1 MDPIV
6 NKASLKETFF
16 QDRRKFFRASA
27 AMLLMASV
35 VLLTQWDSP
44 LQASVRPAVSLEQCS
59 NLTSTCDTTH
69 AANWQTGNL
78 GISNSDYAEGD
89 SIPYRS
95 IASNLTVGQTYE
107 LEIEW
112 DTSQSGKHAIDYL
125 TSYNRTES
133 TANPCSGMTC
143 SGGISTLPI
152 PIDPHV
158 GGAGVS
164 QVSGQTFTAFGAT
177 FPASGATVNNTG
189 GNLCGS
195 PTCSIPANPTAYS
208 LNGTFTGT
216 SETGF
221 SIYFT
226 ATHSTAVIAW
236 GGHIARRLDWGAGHS
251 AADVSG
257 SPYHMR
263 VIDFQCS
270 NVDNCSSG
278 NMDRSLSADA
288 VSLPASITIV
298 KQATNESSTAFSF
311 IGTPSPLTNFNL
323 IDDGTAA
330 NTKVFSGITTFGTY
344 VLTESSM
351 AGWGLDRVSCSI
363 ANQVTGTAT
372 VRGSV
377 ATIALAEGE
386 DVICTFFN
394 APLPAPELDLS
405 KTADAESFS
414 AVGDLITY
422 TYALTN
428 TGNTILGPSQFFID
442 DDKINGGNP
451 FECGAAAT
459 TLLIG
464 KTVTCTAGYTVVPG
478 DLESGSITNIAF
490 GVVRIDNKDDSPCH
504 GESVR
509 AVDTDHNDD
518 DCCDDDDSDHDKV
531 AANHDK
537 DDSDSDCDDSSKVLT
552 SPTRQV
558 TVTYIPPATTTTIPI
573 ATTTIPIA
581 TTTIPVATT
590 TIPIATTTIPIA
602 TTTIPEVATTTI
614 PIATTTI
621 PIATT
626 TIPEIATTT
635 IPAVTTTLVISGT
648 TIPEVATTTIPAATT
663 TLPAATTTTVVAPT
677 TTAPSEFQV
686 VTPDDPTGTEDV
698 LDVLFPDALPNTG
711 WPVGG
716 ITLIAGLV
724 LLLGV
729 GVMTMSSQRRQRR
742 NGGR

>member
-6 NKASLKETFF
+6 NKVSLKEIVF

-27 AMLLMASV
+27 VMLLMASV
-35 VLLTQWDSP
+35 VLLTKWDSP
-44 LQASVRPAVSLEQCS
+44 LQASVRPSVSLEQCS
-59 NLTSTCDTTH
+59 NLTTTCDTTH
-69 AANWQTGNL
+69 SANWQTGNL
-78 GISNSDYAEGD
+78 GSSNSDYVEGD
-89 SIPYRS
+89 SVPYRS
-95 IASNLTVGQTYE
+95 IASNLTVGQTYKLE
-107 LEIEW
+107 LEW
-112 DTSQSGKHAIDYL
+112 DTSQSGKHAIDYP
-125 TSYNRTES
+125 TSYNRTEGA
-133 TANPCSGMTC
+133 ANPCAGVSC
-143 SGGISTLPI
+143 SGGTNTLAI
-152 PIDPHV
+152 PVDPHV
-158 GGAGVS
+158 SGAGVI
-164 QVSGQTFTAFGAT
+164 QVSGQSFTAFGAT
-177 FPASGATVNNTG
+177 FPASGATVSNSG

-195 PTCSIPANPTAYS
+195 STCSIPANPTAYS

-236 GGHIARRLDWGAGHS
+236 GGHIARRLDWGAGNS
-251 AADVSG
+251 AGNISG

-270 NVDNCSSG
+270 NVKNCSSG
-278 NMDRSLSADA
+278 NMDRSLSAGA
-288 VSLPASITIV
+288 VTLPASITIV

-311 IGTPSPLTNFNL
+311 VATPPPLTNFTL
-323 IDDGTAA
+323 IDDGTAE

-344 VLTESSM
+344 VLTESSL
-351 AGWGLDRVSCSI
+351 AGWGLDRVSCSV
-363 ANQVTGTAT
+363 ANQLTGTTT

-377 ATIALAEGE
+377 ATIVLAEGE

-414 AVGDLITY
+414 AVGDQITY

-428 TGNTILGPSQFFID
+428 TGNTILGPSQFYID

-451 FECGAAAT
+451 FDCGAAAT
-459 TLLIG
+459 TLEMNG
-464 KTVTCTAGYTVVPG
+464 TVTCTAVYTVVSG
-478 DLESGSITNIAF
+478 DLESGSITNSAF
-490 GVVRIDNKDDSPCH
+490 GLV
-504 GESVR
+504 GEM
-509 AVDTDHNDD
+509 
-518 DCCDDDDSDHDKV
+518 
-531 AANHDK
+531 
-537 DDSDSDCDDSSKVLT
+537 T

-558 TVTYIPPATTTTIPI
+558 TVTYIPPAT
-573 ATTTIPIA
+573 
-581 TTTIPVATT
+581 
-590 TIPIATTTIPIA
+590 
-602 TTTIPEVATTTI
+602 
-614 PIATTTI
+614 TTTI

-648 TIPEVATTTIPAATT
+648 TIPEVATTTIPEVATTTVPAATT
-663 TLPAATTTTVVAPT
+663 TLPAATTTIPAVATTTVVAPS

-686 VTPDDPTGTEDV
+686 VNPDDPTGTEDV
-698 LDVLFPDALPNTG
+698 LDVLFPDELPVTG
-711 WPVGG
+711 GQVGG
-716 ITLIAGLV
+716 MTLLAVLV

-729 GVMTMSSQRRQRR
+729 GATTVSSHRRQRR

>member
-1 MDPIV
+1 
-6 NKASLKETFF
+6 
-16 QDRRKFFRASA
+16 
-27 AMLLMASV
+27 MASV
-35 VLLTQWDSP
+35 VLLTKWDSP
-44 LQASVRPAVSLEQCS
+44 LQASVRPSVSLEQCS
-59 NLTSTCDTTH
+59 NLTTTCDTTH
-69 AANWQTGNL
+69 ATNWQTGNL

-158 GGAGVS
+158 AGAGVS
-164 QVSGQTFTAFGAT
+164 QVSGQSFTAFGAT
-177 FPASGATVNNTG
+177 FPASGATVSNSG

-195 PTCSIPANPTAYS
+195 STCSIPANPTSYS

-236 GGHIARRLDWGAGHS
+236 GGHIARRLDWGAGNS
-251 AADVSG
+251 AGNISG

-270 NVDNCSSG
+270 NVNNCSSG
-278 NMDRSLSADA
+278 NMDRSLNANA
-288 VSLPASITIV
+288 VTVPASITIV
-298 KQATNESSTAFSF
+298 KQATNESETAFSF
-311 IGTPSPLTNFNL
+311 VATPSPLTNFSL
-323 IDDGTAA
+323 IDDGTSA

-459 TLLIG
+459 TLLVG

-478 DLESGSITNIAF
+478 DLESGSVTNSAF
-490 GVVRIDNKDDSPCH
+490 GQV
-504 GESVR
+504 GE
-509 AVDTDHNDD
+509 
-518 DCCDDDDSDHDKV
+518 
-531 AANHDK
+531 
-537 DDSDSDCDDSSKVLT
+537 LT

-558 TVTYIPPATTTTIPI
+558 TVTFIPPATTTTIPI
-573 ATTTIPIA
+573 
-581 TTTIPVATT
+581 V
-590 TIPIATTTIPIA
+590 
-602 TTTIPEVATTTI
+602 
-614 PIATTTI
+614 
-621 PIATT
+621 TT

-663 TLPAATTTTVVAPT
+663 TTVVAPT

-686 VTPDDPTGTEDV
+686 VAPDDPTGTEDV

-711 WPVGG
+711 WHVGG

-729 GVMTMSSQRRQRR
+729 GAMTMSSQRRQRR

>member
-1 MDPIV
+1 
-6 NKASLKETFF
+6 
-16 QDRRKFFRASA
+16 
-27 AMLLMASV
+27 MASV

-95 IASNLTVGQTYE
+95 IASNLTVGQTYK
-107 LEIEW
+107 LQLEW
-112 DTSQSGKHAIDYL
+112 DTSKDGKHAIDYP
-125 TSYNRTES
+125 TSYNRTEGGS
-133 TANPCSGMTC
+133 NPCAGVSC
-143 SGGISTLPI
+143 SGGTNTLAI
-152 PIDPHV
+152 PVDPHV
-158 GGAGVS
+158 SGAGVI
-164 QVSGQTFTAFGAT
+164 QVSGQSFTAFGAT
-177 FPASGATVNNTG
+177 FPASGATVSNSG

-195 PTCSIPANPTAYS
+195 STCSIPANPTAYS

-236 GGHIARRLDWGAGHS
+236 GGHIARRLDWGAGNS
-251 AADVSG
+251 AGNISG

-278 NMDRSLSADA
+278 NMDRSLNANA
-288 VSLPASITIV
+288 VTLPASITIV

-311 IGTPSPLTNFNL
+311 VATPPPLTNFTL
-323 IDDGTAA
+323 IDDGTSA

-459 TLLIG
+459 TLPIG

-478 DLESGSITNIAF
+478 DLESGSVTNSAF
-490 GVVRIDNKDDSPCH
+490 GQV
-504 GESVR
+504 GE
-509 AVDTDHNDD
+509 
-518 DCCDDDDSDHDKV
+518 
-531 AANHDK
+531 
-537 DDSDSDCDDSSKVLT
+537 LT

-558 TVTYIPPATTTTIPI
+558 TVTYIPPVTTTTIPI
-573 ATTTIPIA
+573 
-581 TTTIPVATT
+581 
-590 TIPIATTTIPIA
+590 
-602 TTTIPEVATTTI
+602 ATTTI

-663 TLPAATTTTVVAPT
+663 TIPAVTTTLPAATTTLPAATTTIPAVTTTTIVAPS

-686 VTPDDPTGTEDV
+686 VNPDDPTGTEDV
-698 LDVLFPDALPNTG
+698 LDVLFPDELPVTG
-711 WPVGG
+711 GQVGG
-716 ITLIAGLV
+716 MTLLAVLV

-729 GVMTMSSQRRQRR
+729 GASTVSSHRRQRR
-742 NGGR
+742 NGGH

>member
-35 VLLTQWDSP
+35 VLLTKWDSP
-44 LQASVRPAVSLEQCS
+44 LQASVRPSVSLEQCS
-59 NLTSTCDTTH
+59 NLTTTCDTTH

-78 GISNSDYAEGD
+78 GIGNSDYAEGD

-95 IASNLTVGQTYE
+95 IASNLTVGQTYKLE
-107 LEIEW
+107 LEW

-133 TANPCSGMTC
+133 SANPCSGMTC
-143 SGGISTLPI
+143 SGGTSTLPI

-158 GGAGVS
+158 AGAGVS
-164 QVSGQTFTAFGAT
+164 QVSDQSFTAFGAT
-177 FPASGATVNNTG
+177 FPAIGATVNNTG

-208 LNGTFTGT
+208 LNGTFAGT
-216 SETGF
+216 SETGL

-288 VSLPASITIV
+288 ITLPASITIV

-344 VLTESSM
+344 VLTESSL
-351 AGWGLDRVSCSI
+351 AGWGLDRISCSV
-363 ANQVTGTAT
+363 ANQLTGTTT
-372 VRGSV
+372 VQGSV
-377 ATIALAEGE
+377 ATIVLAEGE

-414 AVGDLITY
+414 AVGDQITY

-451 FECGAAAT
+451 FDCGAAAT
-459 TLLIG
+459 TLEMNG
-464 KTVTCTAGYTVVPG
+464 TVTCTAVYTVLSG
-478 DLESGSITNIAF
+478 DLESGSITNSAF
-490 GVVRIDNKDDSPCH
+490 GQV
-504 GESVR
+504 GE
-509 AVDTDHNDD
+509 
-518 DCCDDDDSDHDKV
+518 
-531 AANHDK
+531 
-537 DDSDSDCDDSSKVLT
+537 LT

-573 ATTTIPIA
+573 ATTTIP
-581 TTTIPVATT
+581 
-590 TIPIATTTIPIA
+590 
-602 TTTIPEVATTTI
+602 
-614 PIATTTI
+614 
-621 PIATT
+621 
-626 TIPEIATTT
+626 
-635 IPAVTTTLVISGT
+635 AVTTTLVISGT
-648 TIPEVATTTIPAATT
+648 TIPEVATTIPIATTTIPAV
-663 TLPAATTTTVVAPT
+663 TTTVVAPS

-686 VTPDDPTGTEDV
+686 VNPNDPTGTEDV
-698 LDVLFPDALPNTG
+698 LDVLFPDELPVTG
-711 WPVGG
+711 GQVAGM
-716 ITLIAGLV
+716 TLLAGLV

-729 GVMTMSSQRRQRR
+729 GATTVSSHRRQRR